1 MKNNTKKQGGNYD
14 WFQNG
19 GNTKQAKTPKQMFKK
34 MFKIFKIFIYISLAA
49 LSLTGCVQS
58 FVIGTTN
65 YSGQGMELYES
76 KDRITPHVTTYNIK
90 KGEVTRD
97 SKLNYYLKD
106 DKELKEVH
114 SYVEQ
119 NGGDMSTWKT
129 ENNAVQIKV
138 DGKTIE
144 KDQSIV
150 HFNGKPLVASESQ
163 KKSGLGAAYKTKEI
177 PVWTYDKDTK
187 MFTGLKKLK
196 LKQRQAKGERRA
208 GKKDVKSEMEDQLE
222 IDLQTATFDK
232 LFQALFMD
240 ANGKYN
246 AIYKDLNNAPTS
258 VKEGD
263 AKYDTVLKYYAQLQ
277 KISKSTGVTLA
288 DKNHES
294 TELKNAEAFES
305 LVTSSDLGFGLSPK
319 NSLRAIYDWDT
330 SWKLGPF
337 YGLFV
342 YPLSRLVLALVG
354 SFPMMSGWES
364 LLAIA
369 IAVIIIRTFAY
380 MLTFKSTLQQ
390 VKQQELSSKKAA
402 IEAKYAQYKGNKQME
417 QRKRQEMS
425 EMFKKEG
432 ISPLGSI
439 GSIFLTMPIF
449 LAMWKIIGGIPHL
462 KSTSWL
468 GIHFSE
474 TSWRELFHGEFQ
486 YLPLMLVAATVQG
499 ISIYIPRLL
508 TKRRDKNRIN
518 AHQKAALKKAN
529 KTQNI
534 MMAVFVFMAL
544 IFSAGLQV
552 YWIFGGLFTIVQN
565 LVNHKII
572 KWQSRRNKE
581 KRIKAA

>member
-1 MKNNTKKQGGNYD
+1 MKNNTKKNNGNYD

-19 GNTKQAKTPKQMFKK
+19 GNSKKAKTPKEQLKK
-34 MFKIFKIFIYISLAA
+34 VFKIFKIFLYVALAA

-76 KDRITPHVTTYNIK
+76 KDRITPHVVTYNID
-90 KGEVTRD
+90 KGKLTQD
-97 SKLNYYLKD
+97 SKVNYYLNEDKD
-106 DKELKEVH
+106 LKEVH
-114 SYVEQ
+114 DFVKKQ
-119 NGGDMSTWKT
+119 GGDLSTWKT
-129 ENNAVQIKV
+129 ENNAIR
-138 DGKTIE
+138 IL
-144 KDQSIV
+144 KD
-150 HFNGKPLVASESQ
+150 GKPLGGKNITRDTAGNPLVVSKSSKKSLLTQKFKTTVINVYKYDDKKKAVELLKNKPTLVMPTVARKERDGEKVASEF
-163 KKSGLGAAYKTKEI
+163 E
-177 PVWTYDKDTK
+177 
-187 MFTGLKKLK
+187 
-196 LKQRQAKGERRA
+196 
-208 GKKDVKSEMEDQLE
+208 
-222 IDLQTATFDK
+222 TATFDV
-232 LFQALFMD
+232 LYQNMFMD
-240 ANGKYN
+240 ANGKFARPYL
-246 AIYKDLNNAPTS
+246 ALNNIKPATS
-258 VKEGD
+258 YKEGTD
-263 AKYDTVLKYYAQLQ
+263 EFKAVILYNQQL
-277 KISKSTGVTLA
+277 SKLQSTTGVVASANDKPTDIDKAQHFTSQTDNDKVRSASILA
-288 DKNHES
+288 FKLN
-294 TELKNAEAFES
+294 T
-305 LVTSSDLGFGLSPK
+305 K
-319 NSLRAIYDWDT
+319 NSLRAIYDWKT

-572 KWQSRRNKE
+572 KWQSKRNKQ

>member
-1 MKNNTKKQGGNYD
+1 MKNNTKKKSGNYD
-14 WFQNG
+14 WFRNG
-19 GNTKQAKTPKQMFKK
+19 GNSEKAKTPKEKMKK
-34 MFKIFKIFIYISLAA
+34 VFKIFKIFLYVALAT

-76 KDRITPHVTTYNIK
+76 KDRITPHVVTYNIN
-90 KGEVTRD
+90 KG
-97 SKLNYYLKD
+97 KLTQDAKVNYYLKE
-106 DKELKEVH
+106 DKDLKQVH
-114 SYVEQ
+114 NFVKKQ
-119 NGGDMSTWKT
+119 GGDLATWKT
-129 ENNAVQIKV
+129 ENNAVRIIK
-138 DGKTIE
+138 DGKTLGGNVAL
-144 KDQSIV
+144 DASG
-150 HFNGKPLVASESQ
+150 NPLVVS
-163 KKSGLGAAYKTKEI
+163 KSADQAGLTKTFKTSVIKVYEYNKSNK
-177 PVWTYDKDTK
+177 T
-187 MFTGLKKLK
+187 FTELKNKPTLK
-196 LKQRQAKGERRA
+196 LPTVARKNKEQKIEAAFE
-208 GKKDVKSEMEDQLE
+208 
-222 IDLQTATFDK
+222 TAAFDT
-232 LFQALFMD
+232 LYQALFME
-240 ANGKYN
+240 NGKFTGP
-246 AIYKDLNNAPTS
+246 YKLLNNTTTGTS
-258 VKEGD
+258 YK
-263 AKYDTVLKYYAQLQ
+263 KDTDEFKAIELYIEQLNKLQ
-277 KISKSTGVTLA
+277 STTGVVASTNDKWTSLDKATEFTSQTDNNKVKASSALA
-288 DKNHES
+288 FK
-294 TELKNAEAFES
+294 LNA
-305 LVTSSDLGFGLSPK
+305 K
-319 NSLRAIYDWDT
+319 NSLRAIYNWKT

-337 YGLFV
+337 YGMFV

-354 SFPMMSGWES
+354 GFPMMSGWES

-369 IAVIIIRTFAY
+369 FAVIIIRTFAY

-402 IEAKYAQYKGNKQME
+402 IEAKYEQYKGNKQME

-439 GSIFLTMPIF
+439 GSVFLTMPIF

-468 GIHFSE
+468 GIHFSQ
-474 TSWRELFHGEFQ
+474 TSWRELFHGEVQ
-486 YLPLMLVAATVQG
+486 YLPLMIVAATVQG

-552 YWIFGGLFTIVQN
+552 YWIFGGLFTIAQN

-572 KWQSRRNKE
+572 KWQSKRNKQ
-581 KRIKAA
+581 KRVKAT

>member
-1 MKNNTKKQGGNYD
+1 MKNNTKKSNGNYD

-19 GNTKQAKTPKQMFKK
+19 GNNKKAKTPKEKIKK
-34 MFKIFKIFIYISLAA
+34 VFKIFKIFLYIALAA

-65 YSGQGMELYES
+65 YSGQGMELYKS
-76 KDRITPHVTTYNIK
+76 KDRITPHVVTYNVD
-90 KGEVTRD
+90 KG
-97 SKLNYYLKD
+97 KLTQDAKVNYYLNETED
-106 DKELKEVH
+106 LKEVH
-114 SYVEQ
+114 DFVGKQ
-119 NGGDMSTWKT
+119 GGDLSTWKT
-129 ENNAVQIKV
+129 ENNAVRIIKDGKVLGGKNIARDTAGNPMVVSKSADQAGLTTTFKTTTIKV
-138 DGKTIE
+138 
-144 KDQSIV
+144 
-150 HFNGKPLVASESQ
+150 
-163 KKSGLGAAYKTKEI
+163 Y
-177 PVWTYDKDTK
+177 
-187 MFTGLKKLK
+187 
-196 LKQRQAKGERRA
+196 
-208 GKKDVKSEMEDQLE
+208 
-222 IDLQTATFDK
+222 
-232 LFQALFMD
+232 
-240 ANGKYN
+240 
-246 AIYKDLNNAPTS
+246 
-258 VKEGD
+258 
-263 AKYDTVLKYYAQLQ
+263 KYDE
-277 KISKSTGVTLA
+277 SKKTY
-288 DKNHES
+288 
-294 TELKNAEAFES
+294 TELKNKPTLKLPTVPRKNKEQKIEAAFETAAFDTLYQTMFIDGGKFNAIYNLLNNTTAGTVYDEKS
-305 LVTSSDLGFGLSPK
+305 PEFKIIKQYNQQLNNLQVTTGVVASTNDKWTTFDKATEFTSQTDNGKVKSRSDLAFKLSTK
-319 NSLRAIYDWDT
+319 NSLRAIYDWKT

-468 GIHFSE
+468 GIHFSQ

-572 KWQSRRNKE
+572 KWQSKRNKQ
-581 KRIKAA
+581 KRIKAV